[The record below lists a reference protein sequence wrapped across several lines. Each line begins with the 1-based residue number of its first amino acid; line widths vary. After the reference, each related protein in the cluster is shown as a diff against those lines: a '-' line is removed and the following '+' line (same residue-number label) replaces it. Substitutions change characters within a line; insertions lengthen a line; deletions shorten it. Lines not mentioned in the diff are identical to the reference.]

1 MGKSSQFLPF
11 LLLLHSPPSAHTP
24 LYSQIHTVPSSIPP
38 PKPTFVSL
46 LSTTI
51 TTSPLLSL
59 SLIFLNNILKI
70 YLSRSY
76 RPSKMFLL
84 LNMALKKLLGY
95 SITLASFRKLTYLSQ
110 ENTALLSLKLSP
122 PGHTHRHTQDT
133 TSSLKSHTCEMEEV
147 HARISIFS
155 YRYTSGI

>member
-59 SLIFLNNILKI
+59 SLIFLNNILKLD
-70 YLSRSY
+70 LSRSY

-84 LNMALKKLLGY
+84 FNTALKKLLGY
-95 SITLASFRKLTYLSQ
+95 SIILASFRKLT
-110 ENTALLSLKLSP
+110 
-122 PGHTHRHTQDT
+122 
-133 TSSLKSHTCEMEEV
+133 
-147 HARISIFS
+147 
-155 YRYTSGI
+155 

>member
-51 TTSPLLSL
+51 TTAPLLSL

-76 RPSKMFLL
+76 RPFKMFLL
-84 LNMALKKLLGY
+84 FNTALKKLLGY
-95 SITLASFRKLTYLSQ
+95 SIILASFRKLT
-110 ENTALLSLKLSP
+110 
-122 PGHTHRHTQDT
+122 
-133 TSSLKSHTCEMEEV
+133 
-147 HARISIFS
+147 
-155 YRYTSGI
+155 